1 MKKQEEEITK
11 GVKGF
16 DKNLKCRNF
25 QFKEGETYE
34 ESGDPVRCEHG
45 FHFCEN
51 PLDVFG
57 YYPPAD
63 SVYHKVEGLGKSSRD
78 DDDSKVAVSKIKIG
92 INVSLHDL
100 INDGIKFIF
109 KRTKLTKEKTNTTP
123 SLQASNSRDSGAA
136 SNSGYS
142 GAASNSGDSGAASNS
157 GYRGAASNSGYRGA
171 ASNSGYSGAASNSGD
186 SGAASNSGDS
196 GAASN
201 SGDSGAASNS
211 GDSGAASNSGY
222 RGAASNS
229 GYRGAASNSGDRG
242 AASNSGY
249 RGAAFSIGTYS
260 SAATLKDNTIAC
272 AVGYQ
277 NKASGSLGAWIVLA
291 EWNDD
296 GEVIKSV
303 KTAKVDGKTIK
314 ADTFY
319 TLKKGKF
326 VKAT

>member
-1 MKKQEEEITK
+1 MEKQEEEITK

-25 QFKEGETYE
+25 QFKEGKTYE

-51 PLDVFG
+51 PLDVFD

-78 DDDSKVAVSKIKIG
+78 DKDSKVAVSKIKIG

-123 SLQASNSRDSGAA
+123 SLQASNSGDRGAASNSGYRGAASNSGYRGAASNSGDSGAA

-157 GYRGAASNSGYRGA
+157 GYRGAASNSGDSGAASNSGYRGAASNSGDRGA

-186 SGAASNSGDS
+186 SGAASNSGD
-196 GAASN
+196 
-201 SGDSGAASNS
+201 
-211 GDSGAASNSGY
+211 
-222 RGAASNS
+222 
-229 GYRGAASNSGDRG
+229 
-242 AASNSGY
+242 